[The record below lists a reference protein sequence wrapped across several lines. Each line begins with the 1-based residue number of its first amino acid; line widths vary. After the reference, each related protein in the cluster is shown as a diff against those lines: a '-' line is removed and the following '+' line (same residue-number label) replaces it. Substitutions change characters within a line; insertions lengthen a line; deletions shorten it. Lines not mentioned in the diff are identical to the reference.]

1 MSILYRGDK
10 DMEKNK
16 LCSDDVRAQVLIEAL
31 PYIRRFHE
39 KTIVVKYGGNVI
51 TDEELAKT
59 VIEDIVLLKLVGF
72 RPIIVHG
79 GGAEISKWLEMS
91 GKKSEFTEEG
101 LRITDRDT
109 MVVAQMVLNRFNKNL
124 VRQVQSLGVN
134 AVGLS
139 GADGGML
146 LCKKKMPGGKDIG
159 YVGDIVRVDTEIIDK
174 MLDDDYIPII
184 CPVGFDE
191 NFDVYNINADD
202 AAYEI
207 ATAVKAE
214 KLAFLTDVE
223 GLYKDYNDKDS
234 LISEITLDSAKELLE
249 SGDITGGMFPKL
261 SNCIHAVE
269 NGVKRVHILDGRIR
283 HSLILEIFTH
293 KGVGTAI
300 IQNEEEKFFT
310 E

>member
-1 MSILYRGDK
+1 MSIIYRGDK
-10 DMEKNK
+10 NMEKNK

-51 TDEELAKT
+51 TDEELART

-91 GKKSEFTEEG
+91 GKKPEFVDG
-101 LRITDRDT
+101 LRVTDRDT

-146 LCKKKMPGGKDIG
+146 LCEKKMPGGKDIG
-159 YVGDIVRVDTEIIDK
+159 YVGDIVKVDTEIIDK

-184 CPVGFDE
+184 CPIGFDKDYE
-191 NFDVYNINADD
+191 VYNINADD

-223 GLYKDYNDKDS
+223 GLYRDYDDKGS
-234 LISEITLDSAKELLE
+234 LISEITVDSAKELLN

-261 SNCIHAVE
+261 SNCIHAVD

-300 IQNEEEKFFT
+300 IRNEEEKFYN

>member
-1 MSILYRGDK
+1 MSIIYRGEK

-109 MVVAQMVLNRFNKNL
+109 MIVAQMVLNRFNKNL

-184 CPVGFDE
+184 CPIGFDE

-223 GLYKDYNDKDS
+223 GLYKDYSDKES

>member
-1 MSILYRGDK
+1 MSIIYRGDRN
-10 DMEKNK
+10 MEKNK

-51 TDEELAKT
+51 TDEELART

-91 GKKSEFTEEG
+91 GKKPEFVDG
-101 LRITDRDT
+101 LRVTDRDT

-146 LCKKKMPGGKDIG
+146 LCEKKMPGGKDIG
-159 YVGDIVRVDTEIIDK
+159 YVGDIVKVDTEIIDK

-184 CPVGFDE
+184 CPIGFDKDYE
-191 NFDVYNINADD
+191 VYNINADD

-223 GLYKDYNDKDS
+223 GLYRDYDDKGS
-234 LISEITLDSAKELLE
+234 LISEITVDSAKELLN

-261 SNCIHAVE
+261 SNCIHAVD

-300 IQNEEEKFFT
+300 IRNEEEKFYN

>member
-1 MSILYRGDK
+1 MSIIYRGDK

-16 LCSDDVRAQVLIEAL
+16 ICSDDVRAQVLIEAL

-146 LCKKKMPGGKDIG
+146 LCEKKMPGGKDIG

-223 GLYKDYNDKDS
+223 GLYRDYNDKES

-300 IQNEEEKFFT
+300 IRNEEEKFFT

>member
-1 MSILYRGDK
+1 MSIIYRGDRN
-10 DMEKNK
+10 MEKNK

-51 TDEELAKT
+51 TDEELART

-91 GKKSEFTEEG
+91 GKKPEFVDG
-101 LRITDRDT
+101 LRVTDRDT

-146 LCKKKMPGGKDIG
+146 LCEKKMPGGKDIG
-159 YVGDIVRVDTEIIDK
+159 YVGDIVKVDTEIIDK

-184 CPVGFDE
+184 CPIGFDKDYE
-191 NFDVYNINADD
+191 VYNINADD

-223 GLYKDYNDKDS
+223 GLYRDYDDKES
-234 LISEITLDSAKELLE
+234 LISEITVDSARELLE
-249 SGDITGGMFPKL
+249 TGDITGGMFPKL
-261 SNCIHAVE
+261 SNCIHAVD

-300 IQNEEEKFFT
+300 IRNEEEKFFN

>member
-1 MSILYRGDK
+1 MSIIYRGDRN
-10 DMEKNK
+10 MEKNK

-39 KTIVVKYGGNVI
+39 KTIVVKDGGNVI
-51 TDEELAKT
+51 TDEELART

-91 GKKSEFTEEG
+91 GKKPEFVDG
-101 LRITDRDT
+101 LRVTDRDT

-146 LCKKKMPGGKDIG
+146 LCEKKMPGGKDIG
-159 YVGDIVRVDTEIIDK
+159 YVGDIVKVDTEIIDK

-184 CPVGFDE
+184 CPIGFDKDYE
-191 NFDVYNINADD
+191 IYNINADD

-223 GLYKDYNDKDS
+223 GLYRDYDDKES
-234 LISEITLDSAKELLE
+234 LISEITVDSARELLE
-249 SGDITGGMFPKL
+249 TGDITGGMFPKL
-261 SNCIHAVE
+261 SNCIHAVD

-300 IQNEEEKFFT
+300 IRNEEEKFFN

>member
-1 MSILYRGDK
+1 MSVIYRGDK
-10 DMEKNK
+10 EMNKNK
-16 LCSDDVRAQVLIEAL
+16 LCDDDVRAQVLIEAL

-51 TDEELAKT
+51 TDEALGKT

-79 GGAEISKWLEMS
+79 GGAEISKWLKMS
-91 GKKSEFTEEG
+91 GKEPEFVDG
-101 LRITDRDT
+101 LRVTDKDT

-124 VRQVQSLGVN
+124 VREIQSLGVN

-159 YVGDIVRVDTEIIDK
+159 YVGDIEKVDTDIIFK
-174 MLDDDYIPII
+174 MLDDDYIPVI
-184 CPVGFDE
+184 CPVGYDKDF
-191 NFDVYNINADD
+191 NPYNINADD

-223 GLYKDYNDKDS
+223 GLYEDYNDKDS
-234 LISEITLDSAKELLE
+234 LISEITLDSAKALLN
-249 SGDITGGMFPKL
+249 SGDIKGGMFPKL
-261 SNCIHAVE
+261 SNCVHAVE
-269 NGVKRVHILDGRIR
+269 NGVSRVHILDGRIK
-283 HSLILEIFTH
+283 HSLLLEIFTH

-300 IQNEEEKFFT
+300 IQNEQEKFYK
-310 E
+310 EG